1 YNMKKVGIITQHRV
15 VNYGSML
22 QTYAL
27 QEKIEELGY
36 KCEVIDYY
44 PERFTPVGML
54 KRIKTKSIKLE
65 KSLALRTIARM
76 VIIPSYYIKKVGII
90 TQHRVVNYGSMLQTY
105 ALQEKIEELGYKCE
119 VIDYY
124 PERFTPVGML
134 KRIKTKSIKLEKSRA
149 LRTIARMVIIPS
161 YFI

>member
-1 YNMKKVGIITQHRV
+1 MKKVGIITQHRV

-76 VIIPSYYIKKVGII
+76 VIIPSYFIRFK
-90 TQHRVVNYGSMLQTY
+90 MFFDFL
-105 ALQEKIEELGYKCE
+105 KIL
-119 VIDYY
+119 I
-124 PERFTPVGML
+124 F
-134 KRIKTKSIKLEKSRA
+134 
-149 LRTIARMVIIPS
+149 
-161 YFI
+161 

>member
-1 YNMKKVGIITQHRV
+1 MKKVGIITQHRV

-54 KRIKTKSIKLE
+54 KRIKTKSSGSVLLQ
-65 KSLALRTIARM
+65 KSFR
-76 VIIPSYYIKKVGII
+76 YF
-90 TQHRVVNYGSMLQTY
+90 LQ
-105 ALQEKIEELGYKCE
+105 LSL
-119 VIDYY
+119 
-124 PERFTPVGML
+124 
-134 KRIKTKSIKLEKSRA
+134 
-149 LRTIARMVIIPS
+149 
-161 YFI
+161 